1 MMINGGNK
9 MTIELNNTVS
19 VKQVMEI
26 VDEESGEKTFLIM
39 SDDGSKWIPISQ
51 DEYNNHLRG
60 SKDGE

>member
-1 MMINGGNK
+1 